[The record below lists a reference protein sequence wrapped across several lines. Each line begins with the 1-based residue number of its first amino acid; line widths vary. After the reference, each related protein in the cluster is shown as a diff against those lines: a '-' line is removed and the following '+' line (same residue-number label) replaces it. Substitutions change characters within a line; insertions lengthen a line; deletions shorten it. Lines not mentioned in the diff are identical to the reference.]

1 MGRSVCGNRRR
12 SGFQTRLHTNR
23 PTRPRFGRYH
33 FGLDTWERGGVRGGD
48 MFRTEKPWLA
58 VYEGGNVDPET
69 EIYEGSMYELFRHA
83 AEEHR
88 GKTALSF
95 YGTTF
100 EFGRLQALVEKMA
113 ASLAASGVKKGDRV
127 ALMLPNCPHYVV
139 SFFATVRLGAIVTQ
153 INPMYVEREIGHI
166 LNDSGAETIVA
177 HADVYVRVKAVL
189 PDTNL
194 KTVVVVDFGSEELGA
209 GHRSFADFL
218 ATDVEP
224 APEVDIDPAE
234 DVAALQYTGGTTGK
248 SRGAMLTHRNLVA
261 NVQQTIDVFVR
272 DPAQFTGRKCV
283 GALPFFHIYGLTCV
297 MLFGIKLGVEQVLL
311 SRFEV
316 REALTV
322 FENDRP
328 TMFSGVPTMYMALLA
343 SGADLRKH
351 RLHNVQIFNSGG
363 SALPVNLKRSFEEKV
378 GKPLF
383 EGYGLS
389 EPSPVT
395 HNNPPFLG
403 QGREGSIGIPIPS
416 TDARVVDV
424 ETGETEMPIGDSGEL
439 IIKGP
444 QVMKGYLDMP
454 KETATALRNGWL
466 HTGDVAKMDED
477 GYFYI
482 VDRKKDMILTSGYNV
497 YPREVE
503 EVLFE
508 HPDVAEA
515 VAIGIPDEY
524 RGESV
529 KAFVVKRSGA
539 TTTEDE
545 MLAFC
550 KERLAAYKVPKAVEF
565 REDLPKSTVGKLL
578 RRVLVEE
585 ELAKAAAAS
594 QGG

>member
-1 MGRSVCGNRRR
+1 
-12 SGFQTRLHTNR
+12 
-23 PTRPRFGRYH
+23 
-33 FGLDTWERGGVRGGD
+33 
-48 MFRTEKPWLA
+48 MFRTERPWLE
-58 VYEGGNVDPET
+58 VYEKGRVEPET
-69 EIYEGSMYELFRHA
+69 RIFEGSLYELFGRA
-83 AEEHR
+83 VEEHR
-88 GKTALSF
+88 GKSALSF

-113 ASLAASGVKKGDRV
+113 ASLAASGVEKGDRV
-127 ALMLPNCPHYVV
+127 ALMLPNCPQYVI

-166 LNDSGAETIVA
+166 LNDSGAETIVV
-177 HADVYVRVKAVL
+177 HADVYERVKAVL

-194 KTVVVVDFGSEELGA
+194 KTVIVVDFGSEPEGLGS
-209 GHRSFADFL
+209 GHRSFDDFL
-218 ATDVEP
+218 TTDTDP
-224 APEVDIDPAE
+224 APEADIDPAE
-234 DVAALQYTGGTTGK
+234 DVAALQYTGGTTGMSK
-248 SRGAMLTHRNLVA
+248 GAMLTHRNLVA

-272 DPAQFTGRKCV
+272 DPARFTGRKCV

-297 MLFGIKLGVEQVLL
+297 MIFGIKLGIEQVLL
-311 SRFEV
+311 PRFEV
-316 REALTV
+316 NEALAV

-343 SGADLRKH
+343 SGADLREH
-351 RLHNVQIFNSGG
+351 HLNDVQIFNSGG

-389 EPSPVT
+389 EASPVT
-395 HNNPPFLG
+395 HNNPPFLE

-424 ETGETEMPIGDSGEL
+424 ETGETEMPIGESGEL

-444 QVMKGYLDMP
+444 QVMKGYLNLP
-454 KETATALRNGWL
+454 EETAETLEGGWL
-466 HTGDVAKMDED
+466 YTGDVAKMDES

-482 VDRKKDMILTSGYNV
+482 VDRKKDMIVASGYNV
-497 YPREVE
+497 YPREIE

-515 VAIGIPDEY
+515 VAIGVADEY

-539 TTTEDE
+539 QATEE
-545 MLAFC
+545 EILAFC
-550 KERLAAYKVPKAVEF
+550 KERLAPYKTPKAVEF
-565 REDLPKSTVGKLL
+565 REDLPKSAVGKLL
-578 RRVLVEE
+578 RRVLVDEE
-585 ELAKAAAAS
+585 RAKAEATPQS
-594 QGG
+594 

>member
-1 MGRSVCGNRRR
+1 MFRKE
-12 SGFQTRLHTNR
+12 R
-23 PTRPRFGRYH
+23 PWLEVY
-33 FGLDTWERGGVRGGD
+33 ERGRV
-48 MFRTEKPWLA
+48 E
-58 VYEGGNVDPET
+58 PET
-69 EIYEGSMYELFRHA
+69 RIFEGSLYELFSRA
-83 AEEHR
+83 VEEHR

-95 YGTTF
+95 YDTTF

-113 ASLAASGVKKGDRV
+113 ASLAASGVEKGDRV
-127 ALMLPNCPHYVV
+127 ALMLPNCPQYVI

-153 INPMYVEREIGHI
+153 INPMYVEREIEHI
-166 LNDSGAETIVA
+166 LNDSGAETIVVFVDA
-177 HADVYVRVKAVL
+177 YERVKAVL

-194 KTVVVVDFGSEELGA
+194 KTVVVVGEQEGLNA
-209 GHRSFADFL
+209 GHRSFGDFH
-218 ATDVEP
+218 ATDAEP
-224 APEVDIDPAE
+224 VPEVEIDPAE
-234 DVAALQYTGGTTGK
+234 DVAALQYTGGTTGVSK
-248 SRGAMLTHRNLVA
+248 GAMLTHRNLVA

-297 MLFGIKLGVEQVLL
+297 MLFGIRLGIEQVLL
-311 SRFEV
+311 PRFEV
-316 REALTV
+316 QQALAV

-351 RLHNVQIFNSGG
+351 HLHDVQIFNSGG
-363 SALPVNLKRSFEEKV
+363 SALPVNLKRSFEEQV

-389 EPSPVT
+389 EASPVT

-416 TDARVVDV
+416 TEARIVDV
-424 ETGETEMPIGDSGEL
+424 ETGKTEMPIGESGEL

-444 QVMKGYLDMP
+444 QVMKGYLNMP
-454 KETATALRNGWL
+454 QETAATKRGGWL
-466 HTGDVAKMDED
+466 YTGDVAKMDES

-482 VDRKKDMILTSGYNV
+482 VDRKKDMIVASGYNV
-497 YPREVE
+497 YPREIE

-515 VAIGIPDEY
+515 VAIGVADEY

-529 KAFVVKRSGA
+529 KAFVVRRSGA
-539 TTTEDE
+539 STTEEDV
-545 MLAFC
+545 LAFC
-550 KERLAAYKVPKAVEF
+550 KERLAAYKSPKAVEF
-565 REDLPKSTVGKLL
+565 REELPKSAVGKLL
-578 RRVLVEE
+578 RRVLVDEE
-585 ELAKAAAAS
+585 RAKTEATS
-594 QGG
+594 RS